1 MNMFNLCVYLAST
14 DEKKSHRAT
23 SLCQTPE
30 TVIPLGSIQIIFLVQ
45 VAMQA
50 CIQKI
55 TSLKH

>member
-1 MNMFNLCVYLAST
+1 MCLFSQYRW
-14 DEKKSHRAT
+14 KKESP
-23 SLCQTPE
+23 SY
-30 TVIPLGSIQIIFLVQ
+30 VIVSDSWNSNSFLYKEQGSIQIIFLVQ